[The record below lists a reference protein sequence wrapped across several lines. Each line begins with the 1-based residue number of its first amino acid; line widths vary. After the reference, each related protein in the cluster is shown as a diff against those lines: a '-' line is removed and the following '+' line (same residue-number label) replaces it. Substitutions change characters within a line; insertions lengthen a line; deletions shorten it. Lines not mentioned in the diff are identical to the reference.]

1 MLPDRRAGAWAAVSG
16 TGVLAVPPRACS
28 PSAEAVPARDRQHRR
43 GGRRHHGCSPI
54 AGRCLGSGCGA
65 GAGATGIGGAARGVG
80 GGALGRGTGG
90 RAAAGGTGG
99 ADGAW
104 TGPPTAGKPMMVRLA
119 VGRGALAAGG
129 AAVTPGSGGAGRL
142 AGAGVGGDTPG
153 ISDGLLPVLGGGA
166 AAGAGRAPGQVGG
179 RPAAQAAGP
188 AAELR
193 SMVNSP

>member
-1 MLPDRRAGAWAAVSG
+1 MADDTAATKGAGAPAGATTGMLPDRRAGVCGAAAVGGTVVAAGAATGMLADRRSG
-16 TGVLAVPPRACS
+16 AWTATA
-28 PSAEAVPARDRQHRR
+28 
-43 GGRRHHGCSPI
+43 GG
-54 AGRCLGSGCGA
+54 GA

-99 ADGAW
+99 VEGACAD
-104 TGPPTAGKPMMVRLA
+104 PPTAGKPMMVRL
-119 VGRGALAAGG
+119 GRAGLAAGG

-142 AGAGVGGDTPG
+142 AGAGVDADTPG
-153 ISDGLLPVLGGGA
+153 ISEGLLPVLGSGA
-166 AAGAGRAPGQVGG
+166 AVGTGRAPGHVGG
-179 RPAAQAAGP
+179 RLAQAAGP